1 MSILDSLQPVADIS
15 FQFMMLFTV
24 YSLRHPQHSVI
35 DSIKYKL
42 LC

>member
-15 FQFMMLFTV
+15 FQFMMLFTG
-24 YSLRHPQHSVI
+24 YSLGHPQHGVI
-35 DSIKYKL
+35 NNIKYKL